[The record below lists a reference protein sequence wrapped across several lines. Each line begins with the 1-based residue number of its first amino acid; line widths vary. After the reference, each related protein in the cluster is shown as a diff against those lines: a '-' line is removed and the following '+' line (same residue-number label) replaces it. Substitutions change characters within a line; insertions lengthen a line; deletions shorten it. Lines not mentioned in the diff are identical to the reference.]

1 MNHIAPLHE
10 PLIRE
15 VPLSRLALA
24 PENVRKTPA
33 DPIAEAE
40 MKASIAT
47 HGLLEN
53 LVVRMDGPADA
64 GTWAVVAGGRRLAAM
79 KALADDG
86 TIDADHPVPCLV
98 AANPD
103 MAGELSLAE
112 NIVRIAMHP
121 ADQVIAFTKLADA
134 GLSVGSI
141 AARFG
146 TAERLVEQ
154 RLRLGNVAP
163 DLLDAYR
170 ADEIDLEVVKAFS
183 VTPDHA
189 RQMAAWEQVAG
200 QGYRPSAW
208 QVKRLLTEERIPGTS
223 AVARF
228 VGVEPYE
235 AAGGK
240 VLRDLFSKDD
250 DSAVWLDDPA
260 LLNNLAM
267 ENLRVFKDELETRWK
282 WATAMV
288 EVDWNTTARYGRIY
302 PEPAER
308 TPEEQAEIEKLE
320 TRQGVLAELDDD
332 AWTEELVRE
341 AETIEER
348 LDEIEGGIEAR
359 AVYRREDFGIA
370 GCIAT
375 IGRDGTLQVIQGLV
389 TPEDMPKQTAA
400 ETDGAGTSHDGDDD
414 GHAAGIG
421 TDAGRISG
429 PTLSGPMNLP
439 KDREAEA
446 RKEAGVGIGL
456 ADDLRSIRTALAK
469 AKLAGD
475 FEAAFDLMLFQLG
488 RSVFTDG
495 YKAHALD
502 IAVRETADR
511 PAMRMNDADFA
522 SWSPG
527 EAMLEDR
534 SGLSFDWLE
543 IEDDGESFAA
553 LRALSQAEKQALFA
567 ACVARTVKGQL
578 AFEPLARPE
587 LEVTVARL
595 DIDFASHVRP
605 TADMLWSR
613 INKGR
618 ILDIARS
625 VLSPAWA
632 SARSKNKKPDLA
644 KAMEEAFA
652 AGDPPLGLHADDH
665 AAALAWLPPGFA
677 AFDTG
682 RVEDEPEDAAAAEPA
697 AEASGPDPEPVA
709 GPAADAES
717 PETPAD
723 PPRTNSVVESIEAPA
738 VAERRGA
745 ERATGNGNGNGNDH
759 AATVR
764 LLRRPIPPPAT
775 TAERCQGG
783 RSRHVR
789 RPPATVPSRR
799 ISPPGHPPAYGTYER
814 PRCRRRARHS
824 RVPAPRTGAFRR
836 QLTARHGPSCAPPDR
851 RPAGRF
857 RFRILR
863 GAPCMNQIARTPPAK
878 IRARIH
884 DNALK
889 RVTRIYASTL
899 ADVLTETLQNS
910 RRGGA
915 TGVRISVG
923 TLTDR
928 PGGETR
934 FTVTIADDGTG
945 IADPAVLLSFGENGW
960 SDDLVRRE
968 DAAGFGFASLS
979 RRGCTVASRR
989 RSPDGQTQPGWRRR
1003 SRAGTFPG

>member
-64 GTWAVVAGGRRLAAM
+64 GAYAVIAGGRRLAAM
-79 KALADDG
+79 KALAEDG

-98 AANPD
+98 AADPA

-121 ADQVIAFTKLADA
+121 ADQVIAFSKLADA

-170 ADEIDLEVVKAFS
+170 AHEIDLEVLKAFS

-240 VLRDLFSKDD
+240 VLRDLFSNDD
-250 DSAVWLDDPA
+250 DSAVWFDDPA

-320 TRQGVLAELDDD
+320 ARQGVLAELDDD

-375 IGRDGTLQVIQGLV
+375 IGRDGTLQVIHGLV
-389 TPEDMPKQTAA
+389 RPEDMPKEPEAAGNTGARSGDGNDGDGHTA
-400 ETDGAGTSHDGDDD
+400 EAGT
-414 GHAAGIG
+414 G
-421 TDAGRISG
+421 TDAGRISV
-429 PTLSGPMNLP
+429 PAMSGPMNLP

-456 ADDLRSIRTALAK
+456 ADDLRSIRTALVK

-511 PAMRMNDADFA
+511 PTMRMNDADFA
-522 SWSPG
+522 AWSPG

-553 LRALSQAEKQALFA
+553 MRALSQAEKQALFA

-723 PPRTNSVVESIEAPA
+723 PPRTNSVVESVEAPA
-738 VAERRGA
+738 VAERRAA
-745 ERATGNGNGNGNDH
+745 ERATGNGNGSGNDH
-759 AATVR
+759 ATPAAPETDSAAGDHGSDARVDGPESGAAEPAKPADIAAR
-764 LLRRPIPPPAT
+764 HPGPVNGHDAGDGLDIPEFLRR
-775 TAERCQGG
+775 
-783 RSRHVR
+783 V
-789 RPPATVPSRR
+789 
-799 ISPPGHPPAYGTYER
+799 PGH
-814 PRCRRRARHS
+814 S
-824 RVPAPRTGAFRR
+824 
-836 QLTARHGPSCAPPDR
+836 
-851 RPAGRF
+851 
-857 RFRILR
+857 
-863 GAPCMNQIARTPPAK
+863 
-878 IRARIH
+878 
-884 DNALK
+884 
-889 RVTRIYASTL
+889 
-899 ADVLTETLQNS
+899 
-910 RRGGA
+910 
-915 TGVRISVG
+915 
-923 TLTDR
+923 
-928 PGGETR
+928 
-934 FTVTIADDGTG
+934 
-945 IADPAVLLSFGENGW
+945 AVN
-960 SDDLVRRE
+960 
-968 DAAGFGFASLS
+968 
-979 RRGCTVASRR
+979 
-989 RSPDGQTQPGWRRR
+989 
-1003 SRAGTFPG
+1003 

>member
-33 DPIAEAE
+33 DPVAEAE

-53 LVVRMDGPADA
+53 LVVRIDGPADA
-64 GTWAVVAGGRRLAAM
+64 GAWAVVAGGRRLAAM
-79 KALADDG
+79 KALAEDG

-98 AANPD
+98 AADPA

-170 ADEIDLEVVKAFS
+170 ADEIDLEVLKAFS

-208 QVKRLLTEERIPGTS
+208 QVKRLLTDERIPGTS
-223 AVARF
+223 AVAKF
-228 VGVEPYE
+228 VGVEAYE
-235 AAGGK
+235 AGGGK
-240 VLRDLFSKDD
+240 VLRDLFSNDD
-250 DSAVWLDDPA
+250 DSAVWFDDPA
-260 LLNNLAM
+260 LLTDLAM
-267 ENLRVFKDELETRWK
+267 EKLRAFKDELATRWK
-282 WATAMV
+282 WAMSMV
-288 EVDWNTTARYGRIY
+288 EVDWNTTARYGRIH

-320 TRQGVLAELDDD
+320 ARQGVLAELDDED
-332 AWTEELVRE
+332 WTEELVRE
-341 AETIEER
+341 AETIETR

-359 AVYRREDFGIA
+359 AVYKREDFGIA

-375 IGRDGTLQVIQGLV
+375 IARDGTLQVIDGLV
-389 TPEDMPKQTAA
+389 RPEDMPKETAA
-400 ETDGAGTSHDGDDD
+400 ESGAAQTGADSAGGHTAEVGT
-414 GHAAGIG
+414 G
-421 TDAGRISG
+421 TDTGRIAGPAMSG
-429 PTLSGPMNLP
+429 AMNLP

-456 ADDLRSIRTALAK
+456 ADDLRSVRTALVK

-502 IAVRETADR
+502 IAIRETADR
-511 PAMRMNDADFA
+511 PTVRMNDEDFA
-522 SWSPG
+522 AWSPG

-534 SGLSFDWLE
+534 SGLGFDWLT

-553 LRALSQAEKQALFA
+553 LHELSQAGKQALFA

-578 AFEPLARPE
+578 AFEPQARPE
-587 LEVTVARL
+587 LEATVARL
-595 DIDFASHVRP
+595 DIDFAKHVRP

-644 KAMEEAFA
+644 KAMEQAFA
-652 AGDPPLGLHADDH
+652 AGDPPLGLSAEMH
-665 AAALAWLPPGFA
+665 AAALAWVPPGFT

-682 RVEDEPEDAAAAEPA
+682 RVDDEADDAVTTAPEQAADATGPEPVAEAQAESDANGHAAPETRPSGADDGNDAGNDDRIARTAGTAIPEDAAEPA
-697 AEASGPDPEPVA
+697 DGMPPAHINGRDAAPDPLEI
-709 GPAADAES
+709 
-717 PETPAD
+717 PEF
-723 PPRTNSVVESIEAPA
+723 
-738 VAERRGA
+738 
-745 ERATGNGNGNGNDH
+745 
-759 AATVR
+759 
-764 LLRRPIPPPAT
+764 LRRV
-775 TAERCQGG
+775 
-783 RSRHVR
+783 H
-789 RPPATVPSRR
+789 
-799 ISPPGHPPAYGTYER
+799 
-814 PRCRRRARHS
+814 
-824 RVPAPRTGAFRR
+824 
-836 QLTARHGPSCAPPDR
+836 
-851 RPAGRF
+851 
-857 RFRILR
+857 
-863 GAPCMNQIARTPPAK
+863 
-878 IRARIH
+878 
-884 DNALK
+884 
-889 RVTRIYASTL
+889 
-899 ADVLTETLQNS
+899 
-910 RRGGA
+910 
-915 TGVRISVG
+915 
-923 TLTDR
+923 
-928 PGGETR
+928 
-934 FTVTIADDGTG
+934 
-945 IADPAVLLSFGENGW
+945 
-960 SDDLVRRE
+960 
-968 DAAGFGFASLS
+968 
-979 RRGCTVASRR
+979 
-989 RSPDGQTQPGWRRR
+989 
-1003 SRAGTFPG
+1003 

>member
-1 MNHIAPLHE
+1 M
-10 PLIRE
+10 
-15 VPLSRLALA
+15 
-24 PENVRKTPA
+24 
-33 DPIAEAE
+33 
-40 MKASIAT
+40 
-47 HGLLEN
+47 
-53 LVVRMDGPADA
+53 
-64 GTWAVVAGGRRLAAM
+64 
-79 KALADDG
+79 
-86 TIDADHPVPCLV
+86 
-98 AANPD
+98 
-103 MAGELSLAE
+103 
-112 NIVRIAMHP
+112 
-121 ADQVIAFTKLADA
+121 
-134 GLSVGSI
+134 
-141 AARFG
+141 
-146 TAERLVEQ
+146 
-154 RLRLGNVAP
+154 
-163 DLLDAYR
+163 
-170 ADEIDLEVVKAFS
+170 
-183 VTPDHA
+183 
-189 RQMAAWEQVAG
+189 
-200 QGYRPSAW
+200 
-208 QVKRLLTEERIPGTS
+208 
-223 AVARF
+223 
-228 VGVEPYE
+228 
-235 AAGGK
+235 
-240 VLRDLFSKDD
+240 LRDLFSNDD
-250 DSAVWLDDPA
+250 DSAVWFDDPA
-260 LLNNLAM
+260 LLNNLAT
-267 ENLRVFKDELETRWK
+267 EKLRVFKDELETRWK

-308 TPEEQAEIEKLE
+308 TPEEQAEIGKLE
-320 TRQGVLAELDDD
+320 ARQGVLAELDDD

-359 AVYRREDFGIA
+359 AVYRKEDFAIA

-375 IGRDGTLQVIQGLV
+375 IAQDGTLQVIQGLV

-400 ETDGAGTSHDGDDD
+400 EPDGAGTSHHGDHD

-421 TDAGRISG
+421 TDAGRISV
-429 PTLSGPMNLP
+429 PAMSGPMNLP

-456 ADDLRSIRTALAK
+456 ADDLRSVRTALVK

-511 PAMRMNDADFA
+511 PTMRMNDADFA
-522 SWSPG
+522 AWSPG

-534 SGLSFDWLE
+534 SGLSFDWLT

-578 AFEPLARPE
+578 AFEPQARPE

-665 AAALAWLPPGFA
+665 AAALAWVPPGFA

-738 VAERRGA
+738 VAQRRAA
-745 ERATGNGNGNGNDH
+745 ERATGNGM
-759 AATVR
+759 ARVMPRR

-775 TAERCQGG
+775 TGAMPGWTVPSPE
-783 RSRHVR
+783 
-789 RPPATVPSRR
+789 PPNRPSRR
-799 ISPPGHPPAYGTYER
+799 ISPPAI
-814 PRCRRRARHS
+814 
-824 RVPAPRTGAFRR
+824 
-836 QLTARHGPSCAPPDR
+836 PDR
-851 RPAGRF
+851 
-857 RFRILR
+857 
-863 GAPCMNQIARTPPAK
+863 
-878 IRARIH
+878 
-884 DNALK
+884 
-889 RVTRIYASTL
+889 
-899 ADVLTETLQNS
+899 
-910 RRGGA
+910 
-915 TGVRISVG
+915 
-923 TLTDR
+923 
-928 PGGETR
+928 
-934 FTVTIADDGTG
+934 
-945 IADPAVLLSFGENGW
+945 
-960 SDDLVRRE
+960 
-968 DAAGFGFASLS
+968 
-979 RRGCTVASRR
+979 
-989 RSPDGQTQPGWRRR
+989 
-1003 SRAGTFPG
+1003 

>member
-33 DPIAEAE
+33 DPVAEAE

-64 GTWAVVAGGRRLAAM
+64 GAYAVIAGGRRLAAM
-79 KALADDG
+79 KALAEDG

-98 AANPD
+98 AADPA

-121 ADQVIAFTKLADA
+121 VDQVIAFSKLADA
-134 GLSVGSI
+134 GLSVAVI

-170 ADEIDLEVVKAFS
+170 AHEIDLEVLKAFS

-240 VLRDLFSKDD
+240 VLRDLFSRDD
-250 DSAVWLDDPA
+250 DSAVWFDDPV
-260 LLNNLAM
+260 LLNDLAT
-267 ENLRVFKDELETRWK
+267 EKLRVFKDELETRWK

-320 TRQGVLAELDDD
+320 ARQGVLAELDDD
-332 AWTEELVRE
+332 DWTEELVRE
-341 AETIEER
+341 AEAIEER
-348 LDEIEGGIEAR
+348 LDQIEGGIEAR
-359 AVYRREDFGIA
+359 AVYRKEDFAMA

-375 IGRDGTLQVIQGLV
+375 IARDGTLQVIDGLV
-389 TPEDMPKQTAA
+389 APEDMPK
-400 ETDGAGTSHDGDDD
+400 ETPAGPDGAGTGADNAD
-414 GHAAGIG
+414 GHTAQVGAG
-421 TDAGRISG
+421 TDPGRISG
-429 PTLSGPMNLP
+429 PAVSGPMNLP

-456 ADDLRSIRTALAK
+456 ADDLRSIRTALVK
-469 AKLAGD
+469 ANLAGD
-475 FEAAFDLMLFQLG
+475 FEVAFDLMLFQLG

-511 PAMRMNDADFA
+511 PTMRMNDADFA

-553 LRALSQAEKQALFA
+553 MRALSQAEKQALFA

-652 AGDPPLGLHADDH
+652 AGDPPLGLSADMH
-665 AAALAWLPPGFA
+665 PAALAWVPPGFA

-682 RVEDEPEDAAAAEPA
+682 RAADEADDTVTVEPEQTVDASGPEPA
-697 AEASGPDPEPVA
+697 AGAETAA
-709 GPAADAES
+709 PA
-717 PETPAD
+717 
-723 PPRTNSVVESIEAPA
+723 VESIYSPAEAERVAPA
-738 VAERRGA
+738 
-745 ERATGNGNGNGNDH
+745 RAAANGNGH
-759 AATVR
+759 AEQA
-764 LLRRPIPPPAT
+764 
-775 TAERCQGG
+775 
-783 RSRHVR
+783 
-789 RPPATVPSRR
+789 
-799 ISPPGHPPAYGTYER
+799 
-814 PRCRRRARHS
+814 
-824 RVPAPRTGAFRR
+824 APET
-836 QLTARHGPSCAPPDR
+836 GPS
-851 RPAGRF
+851 G
-857 RFRILR
+857 
-863 GAPCMNQIARTPPAK
+863 
-878 IRARIH
+878 
-884 DNALK
+884 
-889 RVTRIYASTL
+889 
-899 ADVLTETLQNS
+899 
-910 RRGGA
+910 
-915 TGVRISVG
+915 
-923 TLTDR
+923 
-928 PGGETR
+928 
-934 FTVTIADDGTG
+934 ADDG
-945 IADPAVLLSFGENGW
+945 N
-960 SDDLVRRE
+960 
-968 DAAGFGFASLS
+968 DAGD
-979 RRGCTVASRR
+979 
-989 RSPDGQTQPGWRRR
+989 DGQI
-1003 SRAGTFPG
+1003 AGTVDTSIPEDTAGAADGMPPAHINGRNAAPDPLEIPEFLRRAH